1 MGEGV
6 GSILPDGWISGLYAC
21 FFVGKIHDSAKKG
34 FWTRIHSL
42 AKIIQREKFGMLT
55 SIVRI

>member
-6 GSILPDGWISGLYAC
+6 GSILPDGWIKCVICL
-21 FFVGKIHDSAKKG
+21 FFCWKNTYDSAKKG

-42 AKIIQREKFGMLT
+42 AKIIQREKFGILT
-55 SIVRI
+55 SVV